1 MINEKLSL
9 TCDLLLSHQQLACCQ
24 SYSGIPHHGK
34 NMLIYNNK
42 ETQQKPLQLTG
53 HHNEISAMTFG
64 KRNNPVFLCSAS
76 SDYIILWDIEA
87 CQKRTEEGKPAV
99 GIVIGTL
106 LGNVVHLSFC
116 FSDER
121 VAACSG
127 STLYVLSPKRQE
139 IICTLKS
146 HLGPLTSAQFCPWNA
161 SILVSTSED
170 RTFKVWDLT
179 TEAIFYQSFVLSG
192 SPLLSALFLEKE
204 QHLVTGSTDGQVW
217 CFSFDDDHKCHL
229 VKKMDLQKM
238 EKRHE
243 GRQETLTH
251 QGGNATIYQRE
262 RVYSSFLFLGIVVK
276 SVCRVADPSSDPK
289 MSRNGI
295 KGSVPT
301 IEGSTFSTS
310 LAKPAQ

>member
-127 STLYVLSPKRQE
+127 ATLYVLSPKRQE

-146 HLGPLTSAQFCPWNA
+146 HLGPLTSAEFCPWNA

-192 SPLLSALFLEKE
+192 SPLLSVLFLEKE
-204 QHLVTGSTDGQVW
+204 QHLVTGSTDGQ
-217 CFSFDDDHKCHL
+217 
-229 VKKMDLQKM
+229 
-238 EKRHE
+238 
-243 GRQETLTH
+243 
-251 QGGNATIYQRE
+251 
-262 RVYSSFLFLGIVVK
+262 
-276 SVCRVADPSSDPK
+276 
-289 MSRNGI
+289 
-295 KGSVPT
+295 
-301 IEGSTFSTS
+301 
-310 LAKPAQ
+310 